1 MAREVLL
8 LLGMVAASSVLHA
21 SAHSVGENLFSSDV
35 LKGRQQSEAF
45 QGHLSLL
52 PLSLRERKGDGS
64 LAARSGCHGK
74 LRDADAKDFDMPEG
88 SRCDFAFVHPQAFV
102 DVGTSLLG
110 ATALRV
116 KMLLNKEGQTPLDHH
131 PPTPSPTS
139 LDTLGEVAT
148 LRRIPAKRCPMCGT
162 PCSVKTTDNHH
173 IASQCDS
180 CHWHS

>member
-8 LLGMVAASSVLHA
+8 LFGMVAASSVSHA
-21 SAHSVGENLFSSDV
+21 SAHSVGKHLLLSDI
-35 LKGRQQSEAF
+35 LNGRQQSEAF
-45 QGHLSLL
+45 QGYLSLL

-74 LRDADAKDFDMPEG
+74 LRDSDAKDFDVPEG

-102 DVGTSLLG
+102 EVGTSLLG

-148 LRRIPAKRCPMCGT
+148 LRRVPGKRCPMCGT
-162 PCSVKTTDNHH
+162 PCNLQTTDNHH
-173 IASQCDS
+173 KASQCES